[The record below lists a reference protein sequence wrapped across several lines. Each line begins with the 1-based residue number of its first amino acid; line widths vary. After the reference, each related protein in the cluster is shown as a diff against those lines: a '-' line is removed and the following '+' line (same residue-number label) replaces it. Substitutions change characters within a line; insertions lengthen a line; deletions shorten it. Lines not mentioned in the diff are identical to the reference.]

1 MKLLFDGADLTQ
13 IKAMDAIYPLDGFTS
28 NPTSLK
34 KTGRP
39 PYDVLL
45 EIRKYIKER
54 ELHVQVVATEVDD
67 MIKEAAVI
75 CEKLGANT
83 YVKIPVDRNGL
94 IAIAKLKKAGY
105 NITATAI
112 YEPMQA
118 FLAAKAGADYVAPYV
133 NRIENISNNGIETA
147 CLIADILRINNL
159 QSQVL
164 SASFKRKDQVLAL
177 IAHGIDSITVSYE
190 LLNTLLDN
198 EDVSKAIKVFIQDFE
213 DLAGPNK
220 KMFDQ

>member
-1 MKLLFDGADLTQ
+1 MKLLFDGADINQ
-13 IKAMDAIYPLDGFTS
+13 IKEMDAIYPLDGFTS

-39 PYDVLL
+39 PYEVLL
-45 EIRKYIKER
+45 EIREYIKER
-54 ELHVQVVATEVDD
+54 ELHVQVVATEVAD

-75 CEKLGANT
+75 RNILGADT

-94 IAIAKLKKAGY
+94 IAIAKLKEAGVKV
-105 NITATAI
+105 TATAI

-133 NRIENISNNGIETA
+133 NRIETISNNGVETA
-147 CLIADILRINNL
+147 CLIADILKINNL
-159 QSQVL
+159 NSQVL

-177 IAHGIDSITVSYE
+177 IAHGIDSITVSYD

-198 EDVSKAIKVFIQDFE
+198 DDVSKAIKAFVKDFE

-220 KMFDQ
+220 TMFDQ

>member
-1 MKLLFDGADLTQ
+1 MKLLFDGADINQ
-13 IKAMDAIYPLDGFTS
+13 IKEMDAIYPLDGFTS

-39 PYDVLL
+39 PYEVLL
-45 EIRKYIKER
+45 EIREYIKER

-75 CEKLGANT
+75 RDKLGANT

-94 IAIAKLKKAGY
+94 IAIAKLKEAGVKV
-105 NITATAI
+105 TATAI

-133 NRIENISNNGIETA
+133 NRIENISNNGVETA
-147 CLIADILRINNL
+147 CLIADILKINNL

-164 SASFKRKDQVLAL
+164 SASFKRKDQVLDL

-198 EDVSKAIKVFIQDFE
+198 DDVSKAIKVFIQDFE
-213 DLAGPNK
+213 DIAGPNK
-220 KMFDQ
+220 TMFDQ

>member
-1 MKLLFDGADLTQ
+1 MKLLFDGADINQ
-13 IKAMDAIYPLDGFTS
+13 IKEMDAIYHLDGFTS

-39 PYDVLL
+39 PYEVLL
-45 EIRKYIKER
+45 EIREYIKER
-54 ELHVQVVATEVDD
+54 ELHVQVVATEVED
-67 MIKEAAVI
+67 MLKEAAVI
-75 CEKLGANT
+75 REILGANT

-94 IAIAKLKKAGY
+94 IAIAKLKEAGVKV
-105 NITATAI
+105 TATAI

-133 NRIENISNNGIETA
+133 NRIENISNNGVETA
-147 CLIADILRINNL
+147 CLIADILKINNL

-164 SASFKRKDQVLAL
+164 SASFKRKDQVLDL

-198 EDVSKAIKVFIQDFE
+198 DDVSKAIKVFIQDFE
-213 DLAGPNK
+213 DIAGPNK
-220 KMFDQ
+220 TMFDQ